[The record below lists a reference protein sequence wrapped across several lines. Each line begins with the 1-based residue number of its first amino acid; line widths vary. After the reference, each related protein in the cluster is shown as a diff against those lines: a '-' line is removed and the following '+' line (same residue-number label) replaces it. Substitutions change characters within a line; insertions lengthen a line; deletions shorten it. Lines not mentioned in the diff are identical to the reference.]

1 MATER
6 DAVLFKSGNSVAV
19 RIPRE
24 WVPPSREVRLRKEGA
39 SIVISPKREPVVDL
53 AARFAADGEIEFSIE
68 RPRRTPRAPRV

>member
-1 MATER
+1 
-6 DAVLFKSGNSVAV
+6 
-19 RIPRE
+19 
-24 WVPPSREVRLRKEGA
+24 VRLRKEGA